1 MTFFKRLR
9 ISHCLS
15 AYLYAIFMLGFMHP
29 ANAELREFEMTIEEK
44 VIEVAPGFEAK
55 VWAFNGQVPG
65 PLIHVKEGDDL
76 KITVHNLTS
85 LSHTIHWHGVYQTNS
100 WRNDGVPNVTQEA
113 IEPGESFTYEFV
125 ADKPGSLW
133 YHCHVNVPE
142 HVGLRGMWGPLV
154 VDPKEPTEIEKEVT
168 KEAIL
173 MFSGWNSEVAMDY
186 GKGGHPNE
194 NIDYFSING
203 KAFPTN
209 QPLRVKEGDVLR
221 LRLYSASVETAY
233 HLHGHDVLVT
243 HKDGLPLESPYWADV
258 VDVPVGARIDVIV
271 RMNNPGRWI
280 NHDHIE
286 HHTSN
291 NGKMPGGAVMIVE
304 YEDENIKN
312 DEWYIWK
319 DKDATYDANFYM
331 TESLDSGYGLHD
343 HEGFK
348 GKKIEKERKRKNS
361 KNKE

>member
-1 MTFFKRLR
+1 MTISKNLKTSITLALLSFFTLVYTSSVSADLR
-9 ISHCLS
+9 K
-15 AYLYAIFMLGFMHP
+15 
-29 ANAELREFEMTIEEK
+29 FEMTIEEK
-44 VIEVAPGFEAK
+44 VVEVAPGFKAK

-65 PLIHVKEGDDL
+65 PLIHVQEGDNL
-76 KITVHNLTS
+76 EVTVHNLTAMN
-85 LSHTIHWHGVYQTNS
+85 HTIHWHGVYQTNS

-113 IEPGESFTYEFV
+113 IEPGESFTYKFV

-173 MFSGWNSEVAMDY
+173 MFSGWNSEVAMEY
-186 GKGGHPNE
+186 GKGGNPNE

-203 KAFPTN
+203 KSFPSN

-258 VDVPVGARIDVIV
+258 VDVPVGARIDAIV

-304 YEDENIKN
+304 YEDESIQN
-312 DEWYIWK
+312 DDWYIWK
-319 DKDATYDANFYM
+319 DKSNSYEPDFYM
-331 TESLDSGYGLHD
+331 SESLRKGYGIQTQPAFLG
-343 HEGFK
+343 EAIK
-348 GKKIEKERKRKNS
+348 KERKKKKS
-361 KNKE
+361 KKADK